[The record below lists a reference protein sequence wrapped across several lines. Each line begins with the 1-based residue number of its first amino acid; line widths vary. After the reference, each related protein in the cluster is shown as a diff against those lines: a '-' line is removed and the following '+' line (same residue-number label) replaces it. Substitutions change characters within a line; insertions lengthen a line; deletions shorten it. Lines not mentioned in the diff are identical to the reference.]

1 MYMRQFQSP
10 SRLIVSAIL
19 RPPARHLHLFS
30 LHCITVHIHSS
41 GPAITAQPEINH
53 THLFQTL
60 KRLLIIYQNGF
71 SLTEWNSLH
80 PGYLQLGYMC
90 RPQQQV
96 NTPPPVKARG
106 LSLRENQRST
116 WQSDNAAEKLEHTI
130 YESAHTISPR
140 VNFGIAWNPSARFS
154 QRMRASTGT
163 SALETECNH

>member
-1 MYMRQFQSP
+1 MPVIF
-10 SRLIVSAIL
+10 LSAYKHLLYTRPLSTLRKHVHVYATVPVALQTDSQCNFL

-30 LHCITVHIHSS
+30 LQCITVHIHSS

-96 NTPPPVKARG
+96 NTPP
-106 LSLRENQRST
+106 
-116 WQSDNAAEKLEHTI
+116 QSRPGDYRFAKINGQLDRATTQQKKLEHTI
-130 YESAHTISPR
+130 YESAHY
-140 VNFGIAWNPSARFS
+140 
-154 QRMRASTGT
+154 
-163 SALETECNH
+163 

>member
-1 MYMRQFQSP
+1 MCSLAACQYSSLVHTSTFYTHDHSLLCESMYMYMRQFQSP

-30 LHCITVHIHSS
+30 LQCITVHIHSS

-116 WQSDNAAEKLEHTI
+116 
-130 YESAHTISPR
+130 
-140 VNFGIAWNPSARFS
+140 
-154 QRMRASTGT
+154 
-163 SALETECNH
+163 